1 MKIGLR
7 FQNIY
12 FKYFLKDI
20 VIYNTFVILS
30 ISFSKTCEEFFNL
43 HSLKSFNYLIQNNP
57 LNTQFKIIPQ
67 FDSECIRMYKCKRQ
81 KQLFFCKF
89 WQVDLQD

>member
-1 MKIGLR
+1 M
-7 FQNIY
+7 
-12 FKYFLKDI
+12 
-20 VIYNTFVILS
+20 ILS

-67 FDSECIRMYKCKRQ
+67 FDSEYIRMY
-81 KQLFFCKF
+81 
-89 WQVDLQD
+89 